1 MNDQYIEIFQEKLE
15 FLANKDLEEELEVKL
30 TFGQRLSDICC
41 GFLGSWNCIWFV
53 TLTTALWMGI
63 NLVKGVA
70 FDPYPFML
78 YTLIISVYAL
88 YGNSL
93 IQLSNNRQVERD
105 RHAIL
110 LTLKHS
116 KENKIAVLLLH
127 QKVDILV
134 KYLEGIKK

>member
-1 MNDQYIEIFQEKLE
+1 MNDQYIEIFQDKLE
-15 FLANKDLEEELEVKL
+15 LLANKDLEEELEVKL
-30 TFGQRLSDICC
+30 TFSQKISDYLC

-53 TLTTALWMGI
+53 TIATAAWMII
-63 NLVKGVA
+63 NGVKGVA
-70 FDPYPFML
+70 FDPYPYML
-78 YTLIISVYAL
+78 YTLIISVWAL
-88 YGNSL
+88 YGNTL

-110 LTLKHS
+110 LTLRHS

-134 KYLEGIKK
+134 RYLEGIK